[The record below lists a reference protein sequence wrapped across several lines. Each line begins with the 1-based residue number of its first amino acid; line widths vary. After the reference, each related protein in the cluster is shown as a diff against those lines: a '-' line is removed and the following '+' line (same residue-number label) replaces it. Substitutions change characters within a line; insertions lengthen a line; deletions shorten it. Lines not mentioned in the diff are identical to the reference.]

1 MCCRPGCRSACPL
14 ALASAFSSGVQV
26 LTSRLL
32 GIGQE
37 AGSGR
42 IFRRGLWWAIVMGG
56 VLTAALVP
64 FAAPFFHF
72 VFVTIAPASP
82 EAAAAA
88 VTPEHVAA
96 STAAVTRIRLTA

>member
-14 ALASAFSSGVQV
+14 AGIGILLGVQV

-72 VFVTIAPASP
+72 VFVTIAPASLK
-82 EAAAAA
+82 
-88 VTPEHVAA
+88 
-96 STAAVTRIRLTA
+96 RRLPR